1 MAMVNADVTPDSA
14 PSGPLSAPD
23 EGDLIR
29 WRFVGAII
37 PAAALIIGLGARAAY
52 GVPSFARQT
61 QMACDA
67 CHAGGFFPELTD
79 FGRMFKMNGYVW
91 SAHEE
96 EPYEPYPPVAAE
108 QTWSYTHTAKGQ
120 PGLRNLPTVHF
131 TSSGNNN
138 FSYPQQASFFLAGRY
153 YGRLGGFIQGTY
165 DGADNRW
172 ATDNVDIRLTDVRA
186 VGEHHTLVYGATL
199 NNNPTVQDVWNTL
212 PAWNQLI
219 ASEVAPT
226 PAASPSIAS
235 LGAQVGGVGAYA
247 FWDNFLYAEVTPY
260 LSGKSG
266 VLSFLTTG
274 NPKTTVTA
282 GPSPYW
288 RLVLYKNKG
297 DHSISLGHV
306 GLYDK
311 TFETGSSGP
320 TNSFLDLGG
329 DLQYQW
335 NRKPHFVTFRSMF
348 IWENQGLSAAKA
360 AKTATH
366 AFDDLRTE
374 QFWVSYY
381 YYMRVGI
388 TLSLFNIAG
397 SRDPKL
403 YAPAPVGGSRT
414 GSPNTLG
421 GFVQLNALPF
431 AQWLNLKWP
440 TLPMTQLALQ
450 YTFYGKF
457 NGAGANYD
465 GSGRQASDNNT
476 LYLLVW
482 SPW

>member
-1 MAMVNADVTPDSA
+1 M
-14 PSGPLSAPD
+14 
-23 EGDLIR
+23 R

-79 FGRMFKMNGYVW
+79 FGRMFKMNGYLW

-96 EPYEPYPPVAAE
+96 KPYEPYPPVAAE

-131 TSSGNNN
+131 YTKTNDNL
-138 FSYPQQASFFLAGRY
+138 SYPQQASFFLAGRY

-172 ATDNVDIRLTDVRA
+172 ATDNVDIRLSDVRA

-266 VLSFLTTG
+266 VLSFLT
-274 NPKTTVTA
+274 A
-282 GPSPYW
+282 GDTKKIITDSVSPYW

-297 DHSISLGHV
+297 IQSFSLGQV
-306 GLYDK
+306 GLYNRA
-311 TFETGSSGP
+311 FQAGSHGP

-329 DLQYQW
+329 DIQYQR
-335 NRKPHFVTFRSMF
+335 NAKPHFVTFRTAF
-348 IWENQGLSAAKA
+348 IWENQGLSAARA
-360 AKTATH
+360 AEAATRSTA
-366 AFDDLRTE
+366 DLHTV
-374 QFWVSYY
+374 QLWMSYY
-381 YYMRVGI
+381 YYNLAGI

-403 YAPAPVGGSRT
+403 YAPAPVSGSRT

-440 TLPMTQLALQ
+440 ALPMTQLALQ